1 MATIVLADDHD
12 ELRRLY
18 ATTLRVA
25 GHQVREA
32 CDGQEAVEAVREC
45 VPQLLILDLW
55 MPRCNGFEALE
66 QLRDEPAAAHMPVA
80 MLSAM
85 GESDAQLECFSLG
98 AIEYWV
104 KGMSLSDLRDKVE
117 HLLAATLC

>member
-18 ATTLRVA
+18 ATCLRVV
-25 GHQVREA
+25 GHEVREA
-32 CDGQEAVEAVREC
+32 CDGQEAVDAVRER
-45 VPQLLILDLW
+45 VPDLLILDLW
-55 MPRCNGFEALE
+55 MPRCNGFEVLE
-66 QLRDEPAAAHMPVA
+66 QLRDEPAASHMPVA

-85 GESDAQLECFSLG
+85 GEGDAQLECFSLG

-104 KGMSLSDLRDKVE
+104 KGMSLADLRDRVK
-117 HLLAATLC
+117 HLLAATVF